1 MRNNQPVTQNERH
14 LRENEYIVSK
24 TDLKGRIA
32 YVNRPFLEISGF
44 SEEELLGS
52 AHNIVRH
59 PDMPSEAFED
69 MWGHLQ
75 QGKAWQG
82 MVKNRCKNGD
92 FYWVQANANP
102 IWEQGRMVG
111 YMSLRVRPTREQ
123 VREAEAFY
131 ADLRE
136 GRASGWTVRHGRP
149 ARAGLRGWLAESGRV
164 LQHHAVGVLSGASI
178 LLAALILG
186 LGAAKTLGMQ
196 SFGIV
201 QAETSLMTLAGTLLG
216 VMLALAWTTRRRL
229 VQPLDA
235 LQRDMET
242 VSAGILTLDQVAV
255 DTSGANRLRQT
266 LDTMRGNLSSMVQDI
281 RAASSQISTGS
292 QEIASASQGLAQAA
306 SEQAASV
313 EETSAT
319 LEQTGASIQQ
329 NSDNARQTN
338 AIAQAASHQAADGGV
353 AVNQTVVAMQSI
365 AERISVIDDIA
376 YQTNMLALNAAI
388 EAARAGEHGK
398 GFAVVAAEVRK
409 LAEKSQAAARE
420 ISELATSTVHQ
431 AVQAGAL
438 LQEIVPAISKTSQL
452 VEEISAASE
461 EQATGIQQISLA
473 VSQLN
478 AVTQHNASASE
489 ELAAT
494 AEDLSFQAQFLE
506 KAMAQFRLNGEL
518 APASLSRAER
528 KRLHA
533 QEKAHS
539 GELVTEA
546 GFTAF

>member
-319 LEQTGASIQQ
+319 LEQTGASIRQ

-338 AIAQAASHQAADGGV
+338 AIAQGASHQAGDGGV